1 VATDTAAGSEGTA
14 VPEAPAPEEEVPL
27 PMVAKKE
34 EELSGEG
41 ASGEGAVTTA
51 AEEDLDDEEG
61 GMELEA
67 IAALPDKRELIGEED
82 GAVESE
88 ETEGVEE
95 RAGTE
100 TEALPDAA
108 VVDAEASAVT
118 GKGSTSAS
126 APSTVGPR
134 EEAASAGATGDVDD
148 LDPVE
153 AASLERMEREEELP
167 SDSLEASESRRPL
180 GRHRHG

>member
-1 VATDTAAGSEGTA
+1 MTTDTAAGSEGTA

-108 VVDAEASAVT
+108 VVDAEASAVRRQYQQEQ
-118 GKGSTSAS
+118 
-126 APSTVGPR
+126 R
-134 EEAASAGATGDVDD
+134 ET
-148 LDPVE
+148 
-153 AASLERMEREEELP
+153 
-167 SDSLEASESRRPL
+167 
-180 GRHRHG
+180 

>member
-1 VATDTAAGSEGTA
+1 MATDRRLGRRRRGDEGR
-14 VPEAPAPEEEVPL
+14 
-27 PMVAKKE
+27 
-34 EELSGEG
+34 G
-41 ASGEGAVTTA
+41 ALF
-51 AEEDLDDEEG
+51 ED
-61 GMELEA
+61 
-67 IAALPDKRELIGEED
+67 
-82 GAVESE
+82 E

-100 TEALPDAA
+100 TEVLPDAA
-108 VVDAEASAVT
+108 VVGAEASAVT
-118 GKGSTSAS
+118 GKGTTAAS
-126 APSTVGPR
+126 ALSTVRPR